1 MLLRMTSENRKPQE
15 DSSVSAQCS
24 LWPVDL
30 QLTHVSCNP
39 GDTLVHFQGQYLTI
53 CELDY
58 NILQVEIQNAQKTK
72 VAVEVGEFCLVEDI
86 PSTRW
91 YRGRVQNKQK
101 DLFDVFLI
109 DHGNVLS
116 VDASHLATALDELF
130 MLPPKI
136 LCGFFANVLPLREN
150 WDSFSE
156 KYFASLIGSHVKGYI
171 QAFLPHK
178 VLILEAPD
186 INKDLFRLSL
196 GKHVDTDTFLLLVEM
211 LTEVPLK
218 QSIEPVPDLL
228 IEKQGGQEFSFKPS
242 SLKGFEDIQSFS
254 GPKLTTGKKVR
265 VRVTAAV
272 NPVIFYCQMTSMAK
286 DLKRMSDKLALSCES
301 KSKDPSQ
308 KPAENLGLL
317 CSVKGKDE
325 KWHRGFV
332 QFLPVNSQVRV
343 LFVDYGF
350 CESVKI
356 ENVLQLPPDF
366 LSTPIMAF
374 PCALSC
380 LNGQDQAVKIQQLTF
395 FKKGLL
401 GRVLDVEINGFDKE
415 QNLYLVTVLS
425 AEDYAVVEAGP
436 IQDVPGQRECDFIL
450 ESEPAF
456 PLNGYLYYETAII
469 QAMDNSVIVE
479 EMQED
484 SVFEG
489 YVEHVLNPGAFWLRT
504 QKRNKDFEEMME
516 NMAKHFSQVQ
526 LDEEII
532 ENPEPGALCCAM
544 YELDMHYYRAMVTD
558 TLDNG
563 AEVFFIDFG
572 NTEKVPHMCIKQI
585 PEKFA
590 IEPAFALSCSLVN
603 VMPFDDVWTISATDY
618 FRRAVSNKTLLVHVV
633 HIRKDL
639 YVVDLY
645 ESENN
650 TSQRASK
657 SITELLTTTNHAE
670 FWKYTPSAPVIPKRE
685 MEKEMMK
692 QKTCKKGQV
701 HANGSSTS
709 GVTRKPPKE
718 TWEISELD
726 GCEKKPESPK
736 SSTLKDKAPA
746 VKFKAQ
752 KFKPGSELAVR
763 CSHVNTP
770 SEFWCQ
776 LESKIPNLEEMMEA
790 IQQYYQAHTLP
801 VQSSDSCCVTKSKDD
816 GRWYRAC
823 IVGAQKD
830 EVEMIFVD
838 YGIVAKEKVHNLQA
852 IVPEFLDLEGQAFRC
867 SLYNL
872 IEPARGSG
880 GDWGTEACDLLK
892 YFAQGQSVKLTC
904 CIHAQL
910 YVKNK
915 GLCNVV
921 DLHNTQQNATKKLV
935 EKGLARE
942 VQTPMQLMP
951 SVCPDSFVHSSFNLR
966 CGSEEQ
972 VCVTH
977 VCSPWEMYC
986 QLDRNTE
993 MIEDLMEKVAMESE
1007 EILRANSGP
1016 GIGKLCLAKY
1026 YGDGKWYRGVACPVQ
1041 STLLLNVFFV
1051 DYGNM
1056 HIVEKTNV
1064 VPIPRHSADLLFT
1077 PMQALRCS
1085 LSQIPKEENFADVNK
1100 WLEKSIL
1107 NKPLR
1112 AVVAGKNEDGTV
1124 SFDLFDGGININ
1136 EKVKELIAS
1145 QKPKE
1150 KKSNSRPVTG
1160 HEGHKEQTK
1169 NKTGKTKDRQHLKPT
1184 GKGVTCH
1191 NKHQHQ
1197 NKQSS
1202 NAQKANPPKCPDA
1215 QQDWEEQSEI
1225 ITQFKAEEST
1235 EGKTDQHDVDS
1246 SSKVTETVCSVQLP
1260 KLSQLL
1266 PNPKIKSGFRGLG
1279 FVSHIN
1285 TVDSFFIQMQD
1296 DKQSILKMGEDLNTE
1311 LFKETMGNNST
1322 LVDFRMNDL
1331 VAAEYE
1337 EDGALYRA
1345 VVTDNA
1351 SNDHFK
1357 VEFVDYGN
1365 TATVTKDKMYTLT
1378 SVFLLQHRLSIPC
1391 SLLNSDSYESDASF
1405 TDAVMGKP
1413 LMVEIVSRFGTQWEV
1428 NVEIQQDNPTLDND
1442 VTENEEVQALCAS
1455 LVDTVKKQTRAA
1467 IKDNSQSNTHSERVM
1482 FTAQGEK
1489 VLLNVSPMP
1498 SPTRHKHGICKHQDS
1513 NQLQSTTFGPSM
1525 EAMKD
1530 MAIPSQDIRAG
1541 QAESGTLLSILE
1553 NGDLYLR
1560 LHRTTEQFTV
1570 LENLIVENWSK
1581 CKVMSEKNVKE
1592 GLQCL
1597 AKSTKDDQ
1605 WHRAVVRHASI
1616 DQGKC
1621 GVLLVDHGTTEDVPM
1636 GCIKDICNDLKQT
1649 PVQAVLCKWNG
1660 PGFPISDAYEILKK
1674 TLKPMV
1680 GKDMKLMF
1688 VSYSE
1693 ADNLWMVE
1701 IMMNGLFL
1709 AQQMKIAT
1717 SECTE
1722 ERPIPTKTQTV
1733 TPTEKK
1739 PSLDNSPQ
1747 RLFLAPVN
1755 MDLGYS
1761 GFAAAVTT
1769 PSEFYIV
1776 LEDLLL
1782 IMNTVSTILEDL
1794 PKELL
1799 PLHEEHLI
1807 RGSCCLVRS
1816 DSKNKWCRAEIVHS
1830 DRAVVVINLVDYGH
1844 CVDMPYK
1851 DWSELRRLPDQLT
1864 RLPKVTYPCTLRGVK
1879 SVEGQWTDEAV
1890 VFFQECICKKNL
1902 KIYFRQYVSEAH
1914 WEVDIVAD
1922 GVHVA
1927 KDLVDAG
1934 HAEYIDIMLGL
1945 RFQEQ
1950 SPIRVPQQKQGMSRA
1965 EKTPK
1970 AEPKMTPPRTNILLR
1985 RLNEELELNGHI
1997 SSEVAF
2003 CGQGFEKASEKTASA
2018 TENSDGQGAEKMTHP
2033 STMTG
2038 TRHCKYLHLLIFIF
2052 LHVG

>member
-1 MLLRMTSENRKPQE
+1 MTGVN
-15 DSSVSAQCS
+15 
-24 LWPVDL
+24 
-30 QLTHVSCNP
+30 LTHVSCNP
-39 GDTLVHFQGQYLTI
+39 EDTLVHFQGQYLSI

-72 VAVEVGEFCLVEDI
+72 MAVEVGEFCLVEDVL
-86 PSTRW
+86 STRW

-116 VDASHLATALDELF
+116 VDASRLATALDELF

-150 WDSFSE
+150 WDYFSE
-156 KYFASLIGSHVKGYI
+156 TYFASLIGSHVKGYI

-218 QSIEPVPDLL
+218 QSIAPVPDLL

-242 SLKGFEDIQSFS
+242 SLKGFEDILSFS

-272 NPVIFYCQMTSMAK
+272 NPVTFYCQMTSMAK
-286 DLKRMSDKLALSCES
+286 DLKRMSDKLALSCEF
-301 KSKDPSQ
+301 KSKDPSL
-308 KPAENLGLL
+308 KPAENMGLL

-356 ENVLQLPPDF
+356 ENVLQLPLDF

-380 LNGQDQAVKIQQLTF
+380 LNGQDEAVTIQQLAC

-401 GRVLDVEINGFDKE
+401 GGVLDVEINGFDKE
-415 QNLYLVTVLS
+415 QNLYSVTVLS
-425 AEDYAVVEAGP
+425 AEDYAAVEAGA
-436 IQDVPGQRECDFIL
+436 IQDVPGQRECDFVL

-456 PLNGYLYYETAII
+456 SLNGYLYYETAKI

-516 NMAKHFSQVQ
+516 NMAKHFSQIQ
-526 LDEEII
+526 LDEEIL

-544 YELDMHYYRAMVTD
+544 YELDMHYYRALVTD

-572 NTEKVPHMCIKQI
+572 NTEKVPRMCIKQI
-585 PEKFA
+585 QEKFA

-645 ESENN
+645 EHENN
-650 TSQRASK
+650 SSQRASK

-670 FWKYTPSAPVIPKRE
+670 FWKYTPSAPVIPNRA
-685 MEKEMMK
+685 MEKKIMK

-701 HANGSSTS
+701 HTNGSST
-709 GVTRKPPKE
+709 GAVARKPPKE
-718 TWEISELD
+718 TWEISELV

-736 SSTLKDKAPA
+736 SRTLKDKAPA

-752 KFKPGSELAVR
+752 TFKPGSELVVR

-770 SEFWCQ
+770 SDFWCQ
-776 LESKIPNLEEMMEA
+776 LESKIPDLEDMMEA

-823 IVGAQKD
+823 IIGAQKD
-830 EVEMIFVD
+830 EVEIIFVD
-838 YGIVAKEKVHNLQA
+838 YGIIAKESVHNLQA

-872 IEPARGSG
+872 IEPAKGIGS
-880 GDWGTEACDLLK
+880 DWGREACDLLK
-892 YFAQGQSVKLTC
+892 YFAQGRSVKLTC
-904 CIHAQL
+904 YIHAQL

-942 VQTPMQLMP
+942 VQTPMHLMP

-993 MIEDLMEKVAMESE
+993 IIEDLMEKVSIESK

-1016 GIGKLCLAKY
+1016 DIGKLCLAKY

-1041 STLLLNVFFV
+1041 STLLVNVFFV

-1056 HIVEKTNV
+1056 HIVEKNNV
-1064 VPIPRHSADLLFT
+1064 ISIPRHSADLLFT

-1085 LSQIPKEENFADVNK
+1085 LSQIPKEDNFADVNK

-1112 AVVAGKNEDGTV
+1112 AVVAGKNEDGAFF
-1124 SFDLFDGGININ
+1124 FDLFDGGININ
-1136 EKVKELIAS
+1136 EEVKELIAS

-1150 KKSNSRPVTG
+1150 KKSSRPVTG
-1160 HEGHKEQTK
+1160 HEGHKV
-1169 NKTGKTKDRQHLKPT
+1169 GKTKEGQHLKPT
-1184 GKGVTCH
+1184 CKGVTCH

-1197 NKQSS
+1197 NKKSS
-1202 NAQKANPPKCPDA
+1202 NAQKAKCPDA
-1215 QQDWEEQSEI
+1215 QQDWEEHSER
-1225 ITQFKAEEST
+1225 ITRLKSEEST

-1246 SSKVTETVCSVQLP
+1246 SSKLTETVFSVQLP
-1260 KLSQLL
+1260 KLSQLP

-1296 DKQSILKMGEDLNTE
+1296 DEQSILKMGEDLNTE

-1391 SLLNSDSYESDASF
+1391 SLLNSDSYKSDASF

-1455 LVDTVKKQTRAA
+1455 
-1467 IKDNSQSNTHSERVM
+1467 
-1482 FTAQGEK
+1482 EK
-1489 VLLNVSPMP
+1489 VLQNVSPRP
-1498 SPTRHKHGICKHQDS
+1498 SPTRHKHDICKHLDS
-1513 NQLQSTTFGPSM
+1513 NQLQSTTFGPYM
-1525 EAMKD
+1525 EAVKD

-1560 LHRTTEQFTV
+1560 PHRTTEQFTV
-1570 LENLIVENWSK
+1570 LENLIVEHLSK
-1581 CKVMSEKNVKE
+1581 CEVMSEKNVKE

-1605 WHRAVVRHASI
+1605 WHRAVVRHASF

-1621 GVLLVDHGTTEDVPM
+1621 IVFLVDHGTTEDVPM

-1649 PVQAVLCKWNG
+1649 PVQAVLCKLNG
-1660 PGFPISDAYEILKK
+1660 PGLPISNAYEILKK
-1674 TLKPMV
+1674 TLKQMV
-1680 GKDMKLMF
+1680 GKDVKLMF

-1709 AQQMKIAT
+1709 IQQMKTAT
-1717 SECTE
+1717 SEFTE

-1739 PSLDNSPQ
+1739 SNLDNSPQ

-1769 PSEFYIV
+1769 PSEFNIV

-1799 PLHEEHLI
+1799 PLHEEHVI
-1807 RGSCCLVRS
+1807 PGSCCLVRS

-1879 SVEGQWTDEAV
+1879 SVEWQWTDEAV

-1902 KIYFRQYVSEAH
+1902 QIYFRQNISEAH

-1934 HAEYIDIMLGL
+1934 HAEYIDI
-1945 RFQEQ
+1945 
-1950 SPIRVPQQKQGMSRA
+1950 
-1965 EKTPK
+1965 
-1970 AEPKMTPPRTNILLR
+1970 
-1985 RLNEELELNGHI
+1985 I
-1997 SSEVAF
+1997 SYNPLYS
-2003 CGQGFEKASEKTASA
+2003 
-2018 TENSDGQGAEKMTHP
+2018 
-2033 STMTG
+2033 
-2038 TRHCKYLHLLIFIF
+2038 IF
-2052 LHVG
+2052 LRMVVFISVVHILRMA

>member
-1 MLLRMTSENRKPQE
+1 MC
-15 DSSVSAQCS
+15 SVACG
-24 LWPVDL
+24 PTV
-30 QLTHVSCNP
+30 N
-39 GDTLVHFQGQYLTI
+39 GQYLSI

-72 VAVEVGEFCLVEDI
+72 MAVEVGEFCLVEDVL
-86 PSTRW
+86 STRW

-116 VDASHLATALDELF
+116 VDASRLATALDELF

-150 WDSFSE
+150 WDYFSE
-156 KYFASLIGSHVKGYI
+156 TYFASLIGSHVKGYI

-218 QSIEPVPDLL
+218 QSIAPVPDLL

-242 SLKGFEDIQSFS
+242 SLKGFEDILSFS

-272 NPVIFYCQMTSMAK
+272 NPVTFYCQMTSMAK
-286 DLKRMSDKLALSCES
+286 DLKRMSDKLALSCEF
-301 KSKDPSQ
+301 KSKDPSL
-308 KPAENLGLL
+308 KPAENMGLL

-356 ENVLQLPPDF
+356 ENVLQLPLDF

-380 LNGQDQAVKIQQLTF
+380 LNGQDEAVTIQQLAC

-401 GRVLDVEINGFDKE
+401 GGVLDVEINGFDKE
-415 QNLYLVTVLS
+415 QNLYSVTVLS
-425 AEDYAVVEAGP
+425 AEDYAAVEAGA
-436 IQDVPGQRECDFIL
+436 IQDVPGQRECDFVL

-456 PLNGYLYYETAII
+456 SLNGYLYYETAKI

-484 SVFEG
+484 SV
-489 YVEHVLNPGAFWLRT
+489 
-504 QKRNKDFEEMME
+504 
-516 NMAKHFSQVQ
+516 
-526 LDEEII
+526 
-532 ENPEPGALCCAM
+532 
-544 YELDMHYYRAMVTD
+544 
-558 TLDNG
+558 
-563 AEVFFIDFG
+563 
-572 NTEKVPHMCIKQI
+572 
-585 PEKFA
+585 
-590 IEPAFALSCSLVN
+590 
-603 VMPFDDVWTISATDY
+603 
-618 FRRAVSNKTLLVHVV
+618 
-633 HIRKDL
+633 
-639 YVVDLY
+639 
-645 ESENN
+645 
-650 TSQRASK
+650 
-657 SITELLTTTNHAE
+657 
-670 FWKYTPSAPVIPKRE
+670 
-685 MEKEMMK
+685 
-692 QKTCKKGQV
+692 
-701 HANGSSTS
+701 
-709 GVTRKPPKE
+709 
-718 TWEISELD
+718 
-726 GCEKKPESPK
+726 
-736 SSTLKDKAPA
+736 TLKDKAPA

-752 KFKPGSELAVR
+752 TFKPGSELVVR

-770 SEFWCQ
+770 SDFWCQ
-776 LESKIPNLEEMMEA
+776 LESKIPDLEDMMEA

-823 IVGAQKD
+823 IIGAQKD
-830 EVEMIFVD
+830 EVEIIFVD
-838 YGIVAKEKVHNLQA
+838 YGIIAKESVHNLQA

-872 IEPARGSG
+872 IEPAKGIGS
-880 GDWGTEACDLLK
+880 DWGREACDLLK
-892 YFAQGQSVKLTC
+892 YFAQGRSVKLTC
-904 CIHAQL
+904 YIHAQL

-942 VQTPMQLMP
+942 VQTPMHLMP

-993 MIEDLMEKVAMESE
+993 IIEDLMEKVSIESK

-1016 GIGKLCLAKY
+1016 DIGKLCLAKY

-1041 STLLLNVFFV
+1041 STLLVNVFFV

-1056 HIVEKTNV
+1056 HIVEKNNV
-1064 VPIPRHSADLLFT
+1064 ISIPRHSADLLFT

-1085 LSQIPKEENFADVNK
+1085 LSQIPKEDNFADVNK

-1112 AVVAGKNEDGTV
+1112 AVVAGKNEDGAFF
-1124 SFDLFDGGININ
+1124 FDLFDGGININ
-1136 EKVKELIAS
+1136 EEVKELIAS

-1150 KKSNSRPVTG
+1150 KKSSRPVTG
-1160 HEGHKEQTK
+1160 HEGHKV
-1169 NKTGKTKDRQHLKPT
+1169 GKTKEGQHLKPT
-1184 GKGVTCH
+1184 CKGVTCH

-1197 NKQSS
+1197 NKKSS
-1202 NAQKANPPKCPDA
+1202 NAQKAKCPDA
-1215 QQDWEEQSEI
+1215 QQDWEEHSER
-1225 ITQFKAEEST
+1225 ITRLKSEEST

-1246 SSKVTETVCSVQLP
+1246 SSKLTETVFSVQLP
-1260 KLSQLL
+1260 KLSQLP

-1296 DKQSILKMGEDLNTE
+1296 DEQSILKMGEDLNTE

-1391 SLLNSDSYESDASF
+1391 SLLNSDSYKSDASF

-1442 VTENEEVQALCAS
+1442 VTENEE
-1455 LVDTVKKQTRAA
+1455 
-1467 IKDNSQSNTHSERVM
+1467 
-1482 FTAQGEK
+1482 
-1489 VLLNVSPMP
+1489 
-1498 SPTRHKHGICKHQDS
+1498 
-1513 NQLQSTTFGPSM
+1513 
-1525 EAMKD
+1525 
-1530 MAIPSQDIRAG
+1530 
-1541 QAESGTLLSILE
+1541 
-1553 NGDLYLR
+1553 
-1560 LHRTTEQFTV
+1560 
-1570 LENLIVENWSK
+1570 
-1581 CKVMSEKNVKE
+1581 
-1592 GLQCL
+1592 
-1597 AKSTKDDQ
+1597 
-1605 WHRAVVRHASI
+1605 
-1616 DQGKC
+1616 
-1621 GVLLVDHGTTEDVPM
+1621 
-1636 GCIKDICNDLKQT
+1636 
-1649 PVQAVLCKWNG
+1649 
-1660 PGFPISDAYEILKK
+1660 
-1674 TLKPMV
+1674 
-1680 GKDMKLMF
+1680 
-1688 VSYSE
+1688 
-1693 ADNLWMVE
+1693 
-1701 IMMNGLFL
+1701 
-1709 AQQMKIAT
+1709 
-1717 SECTE
+1717 
-1722 ERPIPTKTQTV
+1722 TQTV

-1739 PSLDNSPQ
+1739 SNLDNSPQ

-1769 PSEFYIV
+1769 PSEFNIV

-1799 PLHEEHLI
+1799 PLHEEHVI
-1807 RGSCCLVRS
+1807 PGSCCLVRS

-1879 SVEGQWTDEAV
+1879 SVEWQWTDEAV

-1902 KIYFRQYVSEAH
+1902 QIYFRQNISEAH

-1950 SPIRVPQQKQGMSRA
+1950 SPIRAPEQKQGLSCA
-1965 EKTPK
+1965 EKTSK
-1970 AEPKMTPPRTNILLR
+1970 VEPEMTPPGMNKLLR
-1985 RLNEELELNGHI
+1985 RLNEELELDGHT
-1997 SSEVAF
+1997 SSEAAF
-2003 CGQGFEKASEKTASA
+2003 HGQGFEKASEQTARA
-2018 TENSDGQGAEKMTHP
+2018 TEYSDGQGAEMTHR

-2038 TRHCKYLHLLIFIF
+2038 TRHCKYFHLLIFL

>member
-1 MLLRMTSENRKPQE
+1 MLLRMTSENRKPRD
-15 DSSVSAQCS
+15 DSSLPAPCA

-39 GDTLVHFQGQYLTI
+39 ADTLVHFQGQYLTI

-58 NILQVEIQNAQKTK
+58 NILQVEIQNARKKQM
-72 VAVEVGEFCLVEDI
+72 AVGVGEFCLVEDVL
-86 PSTRW
+86 STRW

-101 DLFDVFLI
+101 ELFDVFLI

-116 VDASHLATALDELF
+116 VDVSHLATALDELF

-136 LCGFFANVLPLREN
+136 ICGFFANVLPLREN

-156 KYFASLIGSHVKGYI
+156 MYFASLIGSHVKGYI

-196 GKHVDTDTFLLLVEM
+196 GKHMDTDTFLLLVEL

-228 IEKQGGQEFSFKPS
+228 IEKQGGQEFSFKSS
-242 SLKGFEDIQSFS
+242 SLKGFEDILSFS

-272 NPVIFYCQMTSMAK
+272 NPVTFYCQMTSMAK

-301 KSKDPSQ
+301 KSKDPSLQ
-308 KPAENLGLL
+308 PAENMGLL

-332 QFLPVNSQVRV
+332 QFLPVNSKVRV

-356 ENVLQLPPDF
+356 ENVLQLPLDF

-380 LNGQDQAVKIQQLTF
+380 LNGQDKAVKIQQLTC

-401 GRVLDVEINGFDKE
+401 GGVLDVEINGFDKE
-415 QNLYLVTVLS
+415 QNLYSVTVLS
-425 AEDYAVVEAGP
+425 AEDYAAVEAGP
-436 IQDVPGQRECDFIL
+436 IQDVPGQRECDFVL

-504 QKRNKDFEEMME
+504 QKRNKEFEEMME

-526 LDEEII
+526 LDEEIL

-572 NTEKVPHMCIKQI
+572 NTEKVPRMCIKQI
-585 PEKFA
+585 PDKFA

-603 VMPFDDVWTISATDY
+603 VIPFDDVWTISATDY
-618 FRRAVSNKTLLVHVV
+618 FRRAVSSKTLLVHVV

-645 ESENN
+645 ERENN
-650 TSQRASK
+650 SSQRASK

-670 FWKYTPSAPVIPKRE
+670 FWKYTPSAPVIPKSE
-685 MEKEMMK
+685 MEKKMMK
-692 QKTCKKGQV
+692 PKTGKKGQV
-701 HANGSSTS
+701 HTNGSSTS
-709 GVTRKPPKE
+709 GITRKPSKE
-718 TWEISELD
+718 TWEISKLV

-736 SSTLKDKAPA
+736 SSTPKDKAPT

-752 KFKPGSELAVR
+752 TFKPGSELVVR

-770 SEFWCQ
+770 SDFWCQ
-776 LESKIPNLEEMMEA
+776 LESKIPNLEDMMEA
-790 IQQYYQAHTLP
+790 IQRYYQAHTLP
-801 VQSSDSCCVTKSKDD
+801 VQLNDSCCVTKSKDD

-823 IVGAQKD
+823 IIGAQRD
-830 EVEMIFVD
+830 EVELIFVD
-838 YGIVAKEKVHNLQA
+838 YGIISKESVHNLQA

-872 IEPARGSG
+872 IEPAKGSDS
-880 GDWGTEACDLLK
+880 DWGREACDLLK

-904 CIHAQL
+904 YIHAQL

-993 MIEDLMEKVAMESE
+993 IIDNLMEKVATESK

-1016 GIGKLCLAKY
+1016 DIGKLCLAKY

-1041 STLLLNVFFV
+1041 STTLLLNVFFV

-1056 HIVEKTNV
+1056 HIVEKNNAV
-1064 VPIPRHSADLLFT
+1064 SIPRHSADLLFT

-1085 LSQIPKEENFADVNK
+1085 LSQIPKEDNFADVNK

-1107 NKPLR
+1107 DKPLR

-1124 SFDLFDGGININ
+1124 FFDLFDGGININ

-1150 KKSNSRPVTG
+1150 KKSSRPVTG
-1160 HEGHKEQTK
+1160 QEGHKEQTK
-1169 NKTGKTKDRQHLKPT
+1169 NKIGKTQAGQHLKPT
-1184 GKGVTCH
+1184 CKGSQQ
-1191 NKHQHQ
+1191 HQHQ
-1197 NKQSS
+1197 NKKSS
-1202 NAQKANPPKCPDA
+1202 NAQKANPPKRPEA
-1215 QQDWEEQSEI
+1215 QQDWKGQSERI
-1225 ITQFKAEEST
+1225 AQFKSEEST
-1235 EGKTDQHDVDS
+1235 EGKTDQHVDR
-1246 SSKVTETVCSVQLP
+1246 SSKLTGTVCSVQLP
-1260 KLSQLL
+1260 KLSQL
-1266 PNPKIKSGFRGLG
+1266 PSNPKIKSGFRGLG

-1285 TVDSFFIQMQD
+1285 TFDSFFIQMQND
-1296 DKQSILKMGEDLNTE
+1296 EQSILKMREDLNTE
-1311 LFKETMGNNST
+1311 LFKETMGNST
-1322 LVDFRMNDL
+1322 LDFRMNNL

-1351 SNDHFK
+1351 YNDHFK

-1365 TATVTKDKMYTLT
+1365 TATVTKDKLYTLT
-1378 SVFLLQHRLSIPC
+1378 SVFLSQHRLSIPC
-1391 SLLNSDSYESDASF
+1391 SLLNSGSYKSDASF

-1413 LMVEIVSRFGTQWEV
+1413 LMFEIVSRFGTQWEV

-1442 VTENEEVQALCAS
+1442 VTENEQVQALCAS
-1455 LVDTVKKQTRAA
+1455 LVDTVKKQTRVT

-1489 VLLNVSPMP
+1489 VLQNVSPRP
-1498 SPTRHKHGICKHQDS
+1498 SPTRHKNDICKHQDS

-1525 EAMKD
+1525 EAVKD

-1560 LHRTTEQFTV
+1560 LHSTTEQFTV
-1570 LENLIVENWSK
+1570 LENLIVEHLSK

-1621 GVLLVDHGTTEDVPM
+1621 VVFLVDHGTAEDVPM
-1636 GCIKDICNDLKQT
+1636 GCIKDLCNDLKQT
-1649 PVQAVLCKWNG
+1649 PVQAVLCKWNS
-1660 PGFPISDAYEILKK
+1660 PGLPIGDAYEILKK
-1674 TLKPMV
+1674 TLKQMV
-1680 GKDMKLMF
+1680 GKDVKLMF

-1701 IMMNGLFL
+1701 IMINGLFL
-1709 AQQMKIAT
+1709 VQQMKTAT
-1717 SECTE
+1717 SEFTE

-1733 TPTEKK
+1733 TPKEKN
-1739 PSLDNSPQ
+1739 SNLDNSPQ
-1747 RLFLAPVN
+1747 RFFLSPVN

-1782 IMNTVSTILEDL
+1782 IMNNVSTILEDL

-1799 PLHEEHLI
+1799 PFHEEHLI
-1807 RGSCCLVRS
+1807 PGSCCLVRS

-1830 DRAVVVINLVDYGH
+1830 DSTVVVINLVDYGH

-1902 KIYFRQYVSEAH
+1902 QIYFRQYISEAH

-1950 SPIRVPQQKQGMSRA
+1950 RPIRAPEKKQGMSRA
-1965 EKTPK
+1965 DRTSKV
-1970 AEPKMTPPRTNILLR
+1970 EPEMTPPRTNKFLR
-1985 RLNEELELNGHI
+1985 RLNEELELDGHT
-1997 SSEVAF
+1997 SSEAPF
-2003 CGQGFEKASEKTASA
+2003 HGQGFEKAREKTARA
-2018 TENSDGQGAEKMTHP
+2018 TEYPDGQGAEMMTHC

-2038 TRHCKYLHLLIFIF
+2038 TRHCALM
-2052 LHVG
+2052 

>member
-1 MLLRMTSENRKPQE
+1 MFDFRNYIRCVSWLNQDQLQKKSQLGLSINKYSKHVSNKGYFCSRPRD
-15 DSSVSAQCS
+15 DSSPPAPCA

-58 NILQVEIQNAQKTK
+58 NILQVEIQNAQKK
-72 VAVEVGEFCLVEDI
+72 QMAVEVGEFCLVEDVL
-86 PSTRW
+86 STRW

-101 DLFDVFLI
+101 ELFDVFLI

-136 LCGFFANVLPLREN
+136 ICGFFANVLPLREN

-156 KYFASLIGSHVKGYI
+156 TYFASLIGSNVKGYI

-186 INKDLFRLSL
+186 INKDLFRLNL
-196 GKHVDTDTFLLLVEM
+196 GKHMDTDTFLLLVEL

-228 IEKQGGQEFSFKPS
+228 IEKQGGQEFSFKSS
-242 SLKGFEDIQSFS
+242 SLKGFEDILSFS

-272 NPVIFYCQMTSMAK
+272 NPVTFYCQMTSMAK

-301 KSKDPSQ
+301 KSKDPSLQ
-308 KPAENLGLL
+308 PAENMGLL

-332 QFLPVNSQVRV
+332 QFLPVNSKVRV

-356 ENVLQLPPDF
+356 ENVLQLPLDF

-380 LNGQDQAVKIQQLTF
+380 LNGQDKAVKIQQLTC

-401 GRVLDVEINGFDKE
+401 GGVLDVEINGFDKE
-415 QNLYLVTVLS
+415 QNLYSVTVLS
-425 AEDYAVVEAGP
+425 AEDYAAVEAGP
-436 IQDVPGQRECDFIL
+436 IQDVPGQRECDFVL

-526 LDEEII
+526 LDEEIL

-572 NTEKVPHMCIKQI
+572 NTEKVPRMCIKQI
-585 PEKFA
+585 PDKFT

-618 FRRAVSNKTLLVHVV
+618 FRRAVSSKTLLVHVV

-645 ESENN
+645 ELENN
-650 TSQRASK
+650 SSQRASK

-670 FWKYTPSAPVIPKRE
+670 FWKYTPSAPVILKSE
-685 MEKEMMK
+685 MEKKMMK
-692 QKTCKKGQV
+692 PKTGKKGQ
-701 HANGSSTS
+701 
-709 GVTRKPPKE
+709 
-718 TWEISELD
+718 
-726 GCEKKPESPK
+726 KPESPK

-752 KFKPGSELAVR
+752 TFKPGSELVVR

-770 SEFWCQ
+770 SDFWCQ
-776 LESKIPNLEEMMEA
+776 LESKIPNLEDMMEA
-790 IQQYYQAHTLP
+790 IQRYYQAHTLP
-801 VQSSDSCCVTKSKDD
+801 VQLNDSCCVTKSKDD

-823 IVGAQKD
+823 IIGAQRD
-830 EVEMIFVD
+830 EVEIIFVD
-838 YGIVAKEKVHNLQA
+838 YGIISKESVHNLQA

-872 IEPARGSG
+872 IEPAKGSDS
-880 GDWGTEACDLLK
+880 DWGREACDLLK

-904 CIHAQL
+904 YIHAQL

-942 VQTPMQLMP
+942 VQTPMQLMQ

-993 MIEDLMEKVAMESE
+993 MIDNLMEKVATESK

-1016 GIGKLCLAKY
+1016 EIGKLCLAKY

-1041 STLLLNVFFV
+1041 STTLLLNVFFV

-1056 HIVEKTNV
+1056 HIVEKNNAV
-1064 VPIPRHSADLLFT
+1064 SIPRHSADLLFT

-1085 LSQIPKEENFADVNK
+1085 LSQIPKEDNFADVNK

-1124 SFDLFDGGININ
+1124 FFDLFDGGININ

-1150 KKSNSRPVTG
+1150 EKSSRPG
-1160 HEGHKEQTK
+1160 S
-1169 NKTGKTKDRQHLKPT
+1169 QH
-1184 GKGVTCH
+1184 
-1191 NKHQHQ
+1191 HQHQ
-1197 NKQSS
+1197 NKKSS
-1202 NAQKANPPKCPDA
+1202 NAQKANPPKRPDA
-1215 QQDWEEQSEI
+1215 QQDWKGQSERI
-1225 ITQFKAEEST
+1225 AQFKSEEST
-1235 EGKTDQHDVDS
+1235 EGKTDQHVDR
-1246 SSKVTETVCSVQLP
+1246 SSKLTGTVCSVQFP
-1260 KLSQLL
+1260 KLSQL
-1266 PNPKIKSGFRGLG
+1266 PSNPKIKSGFRGLG

-1285 TVDSFFIQMQD
+1285 TFDSFFIQMQD
-1296 DKQSILKMGEDLNTE
+1296 DEQSILKMREDLNTE
-1311 LFKETMGNNST
+1311 LFKETMGNST
-1322 LVDFRMNDL
+1322 LDFRRNNL

-1378 SVFLLQHRLSIPC
+1378 SVFLSQHRLSIPC
-1391 SLLNSDSYESDASF
+1391 SLLNSGSYKSDASF

-1442 VTENEEVQALCAS
+1442 VTENEQVQALCAS
-1455 LVDTVKKQTRAA
+1455 LVDTVKKQTRVT
-1467 IKDNSQSNTHSERVM
+1467 IKD
-1482 FTAQGEK
+1482 
-1489 VLLNVSPMP
+1489 
-1498 SPTRHKHGICKHQDS
+1498 DS
-1513 NQLQSTTFGPSM
+1513 
-1525 EAMKD
+1525 
-1530 MAIPSQDIRAG
+1530 
-1541 QAESGTLLSILE
+1541 
-1553 NGDLYLR
+1553 
-1560 LHRTTEQFTV
+1560 RTTEQFTV
-1570 LENLIVENWSK
+1570 LENLIVEHLSK
-1581 CKVMSEKNVKE
+1581 YKVMSEKNVKE

-1605 WHRAVVRHASI
+1605 WHRAVVRHASN

-1621 GVLLVDHGTTEDVPM
+1621 VVFLVDHGTAEDVPM
-1636 GCIKDICNDLKQT
+1636 GCIKDLCNDLKQT
-1649 PVQAVLCKWNG
+1649 PVQAVLCKWNS
-1660 PGFPISDAYEILKK
+1660 PGHPISDAYEILKK
-1674 TLKPMV
+1674 TLKQMV
-1680 GKDMKLMF
+1680 GKDVKLMF

-1701 IMMNGLFL
+1701 IMINGLFL
-1709 AQQMKIAT
+1709 
-1717 SECTE
+1717 
-1722 ERPIPTKTQTV
+1722 TQTV
-1733 TPTEKK
+1733 TPKEKN
-1739 PSLDNSPQ
+1739 SNLDNSPQ
-1747 RLFLAPVN
+1747 RFFLSPVN

-1782 IMNTVSTILEDL
+1782 IMNNVSTILEDL

-1807 RGSCCLVRS
+1807 PGSCCLVRS

-1830 DRAVVVINLVDYGH
+1830 DSTVVVINLVDYGH

-1902 KIYFRQYVSEAH
+1902 QIYFRQYISEAH

-1950 SPIRVPQQKQGMSRA
+1950 RPIRAPEQKEGMSRV
-1965 EKTPK
+1965 ERTSKV
-1970 AEPKMTPPRTNILLR
+1970 EPEMTPPRTNKFLR
-1985 RLNEELELNGHI
+1985 RLNEELELDGHT
-1997 SSEVAF
+1997 SSEAAF
-2003 CGQGFEKASEKTASA
+2003 HGQGFEKASEKTARA
-2018 TENSDGQGAEKMTHP
+2018 TEYPDGQEAEMMTHC

-2038 TRHCKYLHLLIFIF
+2038 TRHCALM
-2052 LHVG
+2052 

>member
-1 MLLRMTSENRKPQE
+1 
-15 DSSVSAQCS
+15 
-24 LWPVDL
+24 
-30 QLTHVSCNP
+30 HVSCNP

-58 NILQVEIQNAQKTK
+58 NILQVEIQNAQKK
-72 VAVEVGEFCLVEDI
+72 QMAVEVGEFCLVEDVL
-86 PSTRW
+86 STRW

-101 DLFDVFLI
+101 ELFDVFLI

-136 LCGFFANVLPLREN
+136 ICGFFANVLPLREN

-156 KYFASLIGSHVKGYI
+156 TYFASLIGSNVKGYI

-186 INKDLFRLSL
+186 INKDLFRLNL
-196 GKHVDTDTFLLLVEM
+196 GKHMDTDTFLLLVEL

-228 IEKQGGQEFSFKPS
+228 IEKHGGQEFSFKSS
-242 SLKGFEDIQSFS
+242 SLKGFEDILSFS

-272 NPVIFYCQMTSMAK
+272 NPVTFYCQMTSMAK

-301 KSKDPSQ
+301 KSKDPSLQ
-308 KPAENLGLL
+308 PAENMGLL

-332 QFLPVNSQVRV
+332 QFLPVNSKVRV

-356 ENVLQLPPDF
+356 ENVLQLPLDF

-380 LNGQDQAVKIQQLTF
+380 LNGQDKAVKIQQLTC

-401 GRVLDVEINGFDKE
+401 GGVLDVEINGFDKE
-415 QNLYLVTVLS
+415 QNLYSVTVLS
-425 AEDYAVVEAGP
+425 AEDYAAVEAGP
-436 IQDVPGQRECDFIL
+436 IQDVPGQRECDFVL

-489 YVEHVLNPGAFWLRT
+489 YVEH
-504 QKRNKDFEEMME
+504 
-516 NMAKHFSQVQ
+516 
-526 LDEEII
+526 
-532 ENPEPGALCCAM
+532 
-544 YELDMHYYRAMVTD
+544 
-558 TLDNG
+558 
-563 AEVFFIDFG
+563 
-572 NTEKVPHMCIKQI
+572 
-585 PEKFA
+585 
-590 IEPAFALSCSLVN
+590 
-603 VMPFDDVWTISATDY
+603 
-618 FRRAVSNKTLLVHVV
+618 
-633 HIRKDL
+633 
-639 YVVDLY
+639 
-645 ESENN
+645 
-650 TSQRASK
+650 
-657 SITELLTTTNHAE
+657 
-670 FWKYTPSAPVIPKRE
+670 
-685 MEKEMMK
+685 
-692 QKTCKKGQV
+692 
-701 HANGSSTS
+701 
-709 GVTRKPPKE
+709 
-718 TWEISELD
+718 TWEISELF

-752 KFKPGSELAVR
+752 TFKPGSELVVR

-770 SEFWCQ
+770 SDFWCQ
-776 LESKIPNLEEMMEA
+776 LESKIPNLEDMMEA
-790 IQQYYQAHTLP
+790 IQRYYQAHTLP
-801 VQSSDSCCVTKSKDD
+801 VQLNDSCCVTKSKDD

-823 IVGAQKD
+823 IIGAQRD
-830 EVEMIFVD
+830 EVEIIFVD
-838 YGIVAKEKVHNLQA
+838 YGIISKESVHNLQA

-872 IEPARGSG
+872 IEPAKGSDS
-880 GDWGTEACDLLK
+880 DWGREACDLLK

-904 CIHAQL
+904 YIHAQL

-993 MIEDLMEKVAMESE
+993 MIDNLMEKVATESK

-1016 GIGKLCLAKY
+1016 EIGKLCLAKY

-1041 STLLLNVFFV
+1041 STTLLLNVFFV

-1056 HIVEKTNV
+1056 HIVEKNNAV
-1064 VPIPRHSADLLFT
+1064 SIPRHSADLLFT

-1085 LSQIPKEENFADVNK
+1085 LSQIPKEDNFADVNK

-1124 SFDLFDGGININ
+1124 FFDLFDGGININ

-1150 KKSNSRPVTG
+1150 EKSSRPVTG

-1169 NKTGKTKDRQHLKPT
+1169 NNIGKTQAGQHLKPT
-1184 GKGVTCH
+1184 CKGSQH
-1191 NKHQHQ
+1191 HQHQ
-1197 NKQSS
+1197 NKKSS
-1202 NAQKANPPKCPDA
+1202 NAQKANPPKRPD
-1215 QQDWEEQSEI
+1215 
-1225 ITQFKAEEST
+1225 
-1235 EGKTDQHDVDS
+1235 
-1246 SSKVTETVCSVQLP
+1246 
-1260 KLSQLL
+1260 
-1266 PNPKIKSGFRGLG
+1266 
-1279 FVSHIN
+1279 
-1285 TVDSFFIQMQD
+1285 
-1296 DKQSILKMGEDLNTE
+1296 
-1311 LFKETMGNNST
+1311 
-1322 LVDFRMNDL
+1322 
-1331 VAAEYE
+1331 
-1337 EDGALYRA
+1337 
-1345 VVTDNA
+1345 
-1351 SNDHFK
+1351 
-1357 VEFVDYGN
+1357 
-1365 TATVTKDKMYTLT
+1365 
-1378 SVFLLQHRLSIPC
+1378 
-1391 SLLNSDSYESDASF
+1391 
-1405 TDAVMGKP
+1405 
-1413 LMVEIVSRFGTQWEV
+1413 
-1428 NVEIQQDNPTLDND
+1428 
-1442 VTENEEVQALCAS
+1442 VQALCAS
-1455 LVDTVKKQTRAA
+1455 LVDTVKKQTRVT
-1467 IKDNSQSNTHSERVM
+1467 IKDDSRSNTHSERVM

-1489 VLLNVSPMP
+1489 VLQNVPLRP
-1498 SPTRHKHGICKHQDS
+1498 SPTRHKHDICKHQDS

-1525 EAMKD
+1525 EAVKD
-1530 MAIPSQDIRAG
+1530 MAIPPQDIR
-1541 QAESGTLLSILE
+1541 
-1553 NGDLYLR
+1553 
-1560 LHRTTEQFTV
+1560 
-1570 LENLIVENWSK
+1570 
-1581 CKVMSEKNVKE
+1581 NVKE

-1605 WHRAVVRHASI
+1605 WHRAVVRHASN

-1621 GVLLVDHGTTEDVPM
+1621 VVFLVDHGTAEDVPM
-1636 GCIKDICNDLKQT
+1636 GCIIDLCNDLKQT
-1649 PVQAVLCKWNG
+1649 PVQAVLCKWNS
-1660 PGFPISDAYEILKK
+1660 PGHPISDAYEILKK
-1674 TLKPMV
+1674 TLKQMV
-1680 GKDMKLMF
+1680 GKDVKLMF

-1701 IMMNGLFL
+1701 IMINGLFL
-1709 AQQMKIAT
+1709 VQQMKTAT
-1717 SECTE
+1717 SEFTE

-1733 TPTEKK
+1733 TPKEKN
-1739 PSLDNSPQ
+1739 SNLDNSPQ
-1747 RLFLAPVN
+1747 RFFLSPVN

-1782 IMNTVSTILEDL
+1782 IMNNVSTILEDL

-1807 RGSCCLVRS
+1807 PGSCCLVRS

-1830 DRAVVVINLVDYGH
+1830 DSTAVVINLVDYGH

-1890 VFFQECICKKNL
+1890 IFFQECICKKNL
-1902 KIYFRQYVSEAH
+1902 QIYFRQYISEAH
-1914 WEVDIVAD
+1914 WEGI
-1922 GVHVA
+1922 H
-1927 KDLVDAG
+1927 
-1934 HAEYIDIMLGL
+1934 
-1945 RFQEQ
+1945 
-1950 SPIRVPQQKQGMSRA
+1950 
-1965 EKTPK
+1965 
-1970 AEPKMTPPRTNILLR
+1970 
-1985 RLNEELELNGHI
+1985 
-1997 SSEVAF
+1997 
-2003 CGQGFEKASEKTASA
+2003 
-2018 TENSDGQGAEKMTHP
+2018 
-2033 STMTG
+2033 
-2038 TRHCKYLHLLIFIF
+2038 
-2052 LHVG
+2052 

>member
-1 MLLRMTSENRKPQE
+1 MC
-15 DSSVSAQCS
+15 SVACR
-24 LWPVDL
+24 P
-30 QLTHVSCNP
+30 T
-39 GDTLVHFQGQYLTI
+39 GQYLTI

-58 NILQVEIQNAQKTK
+58 NILQVEMQNAQKTK
-72 VAVEVGEFCLVEDI
+72 MVVEVGEFCLVEDVL
-86 PSTRW
+86 STRW

-101 DLFDVFLI
+101 ELFDVFLI

-136 LCGFFANVLPLREN
+136 ICGFFANVLPLTEN

-156 KYFASLIGSHVKGYI
+156 TYFASLIGSHVKGYI

-228 IEKQGGQEFSFKPS
+228 IEKQGGQEFSFKS
-242 SLKGFEDIQSFS
+242 SSMKGFEDILSFS

-272 NPVIFYCQMTSMAK
+272 NPVTFYCQMTSMAK

-301 KSKDPSQ
+301 KSKDPSLQ
-308 KPAENLGLL
+308 PAENMGLL

-350 CESVKI
+350 CESV
-356 ENVLQLPPDF
+356 P
-366 LSTPIMAF
+366 
-374 PCALSC
+374 
-380 LNGQDQAVKIQQLTF
+380 
-395 FKKGLL
+395 
-401 GRVLDVEINGFDKE
+401 R
-415 QNLYLVTVLS
+415 
-425 AEDYAVVEAGP
+425 
-436 IQDVPGQRECDFIL
+436 
-450 ESEPAF
+450 
-456 PLNGYLYYETAII
+456 
-469 QAMDNSVIVE
+469 
-479 EMQED
+479 
-484 SVFEG
+484 
-489 YVEHVLNPGAFWLRT
+489 
-504 QKRNKDFEEMME
+504 
-516 NMAKHFSQVQ
+516 
-526 LDEEII
+526 
-532 ENPEPGALCCAM
+532 
-544 YELDMHYYRAMVTD
+544 
-558 TLDNG
+558 
-563 AEVFFIDFG
+563 
-572 NTEKVPHMCIKQI
+572 MCIKQI
-585 PEKFA
+585 PDKFA

-603 VMPFDDVWTISATDY
+603 VMPFDDVWTISATNY

-645 ESENN
+645 ERENN
-650 TSQRASK
+650 SSQRASK
-657 SITELLTTTNHAE
+657 K
-670 FWKYTPSAPVIPKRE
+670 FWKYTPSAPVIPKSE
-685 MEKEMMK
+685 MEKKMMK
-692 QKTCKKGQV
+692 PKSCKKGQV
-701 HANGSSTS
+701 HTNGSSTS
-709 GVTRKPPKE
+709 GVTRKPSKE
-718 TWEISELD
+718 TWEISELV
-726 GCEKKPESPK
+726 GCEKKPETPK

-746 VKFKAQ
+746 MKFKSQ
-752 KFKPGSELAVR
+752 TFKPGSELVVR

-770 SEFWCQ
+770 SDFWCQ
-776 LESKIPNLEEMMEA
+776 LESKIPNLEDMMEA
-790 IQQYYQAHTLP
+790 IQRYYQARTLP
-801 VQSSDSCCVTKSKDD
+801 VQLNDSCCVTKSKDD

-823 IVGAQKD
+823 IIGAQKD
-830 EVEMIFVD
+830 EVEIIFVD
-838 YGIVAKEKVHNLQA
+838 YGIIAKERVHNLQA

-872 IEPARGSG
+872 IEPAKGSG
-880 GDWGTEACDLLK
+880 SDWGRKACNLLK
-892 YFAQGQSVKLTC
+892 YFAQDQSVKLTC
-904 CIHAQL
+904 YIHAQL

-921 DLHNTQQNATKKLV
+921 DLHNTQQNATKMLV

-993 MIEDLMEKVAMESE
+993 MIDNLMEIVAIESK

-1016 GIGKLCLAKY
+1016 DIGKLCLAKY

-1041 STLLLNVFFV
+1041 STTLLLNVFFV

-1056 HIVEKTNV
+1056 HIVEKNNAIS
-1064 VPIPRHSADLLFT
+1064 IPRHSADLLFT

-1085 LSQIPKEENFADVNK
+1085 LSQIPKEDNFADVNK

-1124 SFDLFDGGININ
+1124 FFDLFDGGININ

-1145 QKPKE
+1145 Q
-1150 KKSNSRPVTG
+1150 
-1160 HEGHKEQTK
+1160 
-1169 NKTGKTKDRQHLKPT
+1169 
-1184 GKGVTCH
+1184 
-1191 NKHQHQ
+1191 
-1197 NKQSS
+1197 
-1202 NAQKANPPKCPDA
+1202 
-1215 QQDWEEQSEI
+1215 
-1225 ITQFKAEEST
+1225 
-1235 EGKTDQHDVDS
+1235 
-1246 SSKVTETVCSVQLP
+1246 
-1260 KLSQLL
+1260 
-1266 PNPKIKSGFRGLG
+1266 NPK
-1279 FVSHIN
+1279 
-1285 TVDSFFIQMQD
+1285 
-1296 DKQSILKMGEDLNTE
+1296 DKKT
-1311 LFKETMGNNST
+1311 
-1322 LVDFRMNDL
+1322 
-1331 VAAEYE
+1331 
-1337 EDGALYRA
+1337 
-1345 VVTDNA
+1345 
-1351 SNDHFK
+1351 
-1357 VEFVDYGN
+1357 
-1365 TATVTKDKMYTLT
+1365 
-1378 SVFLLQHRLSIPC
+1378 
-1391 SLLNSDSYESDASF
+1391 
-1405 TDAVMGKP
+1405 
-1413 LMVEIVSRFGTQWEV
+1413 
-1428 NVEIQQDNPTLDND
+1428 
-1442 VTENEEVQALCAS
+1442 LCAS
-1455 LVDTVKKQTRAA
+1455 QVDTVKKQMRVT

-1489 VLLNVSPMP
+1489 VLQNVSPRP
-1498 SPTRHKHGICKHQDS
+1498 SPTRHKHDICKHQDS
-1513 NQLQSTTFGPSM
+1513 SQLQATTFGLSM
-1525 EAMKD
+1525 EAVKD

-1570 LENLIVENWSK
+1570 LENLIVEHLSK

-1621 GVLLVDHGTTEDVPM
+1621 VVFLVDHGTAEDVPM

-1649 PVQAVLCKWNG
+1649 PVQAVLCKWNS
-1660 PGFPISDAYEILKK
+1660 PGLPISDAYEILKK
-1674 TLKPMV
+1674 TLKQMI
-1680 GKDMKLMF
+1680 GKDVKLMF

-1701 IMMNGLFL
+1701 IMINGLFL
-1709 AQQMKIAT
+1709 VQQIKTAT
-1717 SECTE
+1717 SEFTE

-1733 TPTEKK
+1733 TPKEKK
-1739 PSLDNSPQ
+1739 SNLDNSPQ
-1747 RLFLAPVN
+1747 RFFLAPVN

-1807 RGSCCLVRS
+1807 PGSCCLVRS

-1830 DRAVVVINLVDYGH
+1830 DSAVVVINLVDYGH

-1864 RLPKVTYPCTLRGVK
+1864 KLPKVTYPCTLRGVK
-1879 SVEGQWTDEAV
+1879 SVEEQWTDEAV

-1902 KIYFRQYVSEAH
+1902 QIYFRQYISEAH

-1922 GVHVA
+1922 GVHMA

-1950 SPIRVPQQKQGMSRA
+1950 SPIKAPEQKQGMSRA
-1965 EKTPK
+1965 EKTSK
-1970 AEPKMTPPRTNILLR
+1970 VEPEMTPPRTNKLLR
-1985 RLNEELELNGHI
+1985 RLNEELELVGHT
-1997 SSEVAF
+1997 SSETAF
-2003 CGQGFEKASEKTASA
+2003 RGQGFEKASEKTARA
-2018 TENSDGQGAEKMTHP
+2018 TEYSDGTKNCEYFRM
-2033 STMTG
+2033 
-2038 TRHCKYLHLLIFIF
+2038 LIFF
-2052 LHVG
+2052 VLDVG

>member
-1 MLLRMTSENRKPQE
+1 MC
-15 DSSVSAQCS
+15 SVACG
-24 LWPVDL
+24 P
-30 QLTHVSCNP
+30 T
-39 GDTLVHFQGQYLTI
+39 GQYLTI

-58 NILQVEIQNAQKTK
+58 NILQVEIQNARKKQM
-72 VAVEVGEFCLVEDI
+72 AVEVGEFCLVEDVL
-86 PSTRW
+86 STRW

-101 DLFDVFLI
+101 ELFDVFLI

-116 VDASHLATALDELF
+116 VDVSHLATALDELF

-136 LCGFFANVLPLREN
+136 ICGFFANVLPLREN

-156 KYFASLIGSHVKGYI
+156 TYFASLIGSHVKGYI

-196 GKHVDTDTFLLLVEM
+196 GKHMDTDTFLLLVEL

-228 IEKQGGQEFSFKPS
+228 IEKQGGQEFSFKSS
-242 SLKGFEDIQSFS
+242 SLKGFEDILSFS

-272 NPVIFYCQMTSMAK
+272 NPVTFYCQMTSMAK

-301 KSKDPSQ
+301 KSKDPSLQ
-308 KPAENLGLL
+308 PAENMGLL

-332 QFLPVNSQVRV
+332 QFLPVNSKVRV

-356 ENVLQLPPDF
+356 ENVLQLPLDF

-380 LNGQDQAVKIQQLTF
+380 LNGQDKAVKIQQLTC

-401 GRVLDVEINGFDKE
+401 GGVLDVEINGFDKE
-415 QNLYLVTVLS
+415 QNLYSVTVLS
-425 AEDYAVVEAGP
+425 AEDYAAVEAGP
-436 IQDVPGQRECDFIL
+436 IQDVPGQRECDFVL

-489 YVEHVLNPGAFWLRT
+489 YV
-504 QKRNKDFEEMME
+504 D
-516 NMAKHFSQVQ
+516 
-526 LDEEII
+526 
-532 ENPEPGALCCAM
+532 
-544 YELDMHYYRAMVTD
+544 
-558 TLDNG
+558 
-563 AEVFFIDFG
+563 
-572 NTEKVPHMCIKQI
+572 
-585 PEKFA
+585 
-590 IEPAFALSCSLVN
+590 
-603 VMPFDDVWTISATDY
+603 
-618 FRRAVSNKTLLVHVV
+618 
-633 HIRKDL
+633 
-639 YVVDLY
+639 
-645 ESENN
+645 
-650 TSQRASK
+650 
-657 SITELLTTTNHAE
+657 
-670 FWKYTPSAPVIPKRE
+670 
-685 MEKEMMK
+685 
-692 QKTCKKGQV
+692 
-701 HANGSSTS
+701 TS
-709 GVTRKPPKE
+709 GITRKPPKE
-718 TWEISELD
+718 TWEISKLV

-752 KFKPGSELAVR
+752 TFKPGSELVVR

-770 SEFWCQ
+770 SDFWCQ
-776 LESKIPNLEEMMEA
+776 LESKIPNLEDMMEA
-790 IQQYYQAHTLP
+790 IQRYYQAHTLP
-801 VQSSDSCCVTKSKDD
+801 VQLNDSCCVTKSKDD

-823 IVGAQKD
+823 IIGAQRD
-830 EVEMIFVD
+830 EVEIIFVD
-838 YGIVAKEKVHNLQA
+838 YGIISKESVHNLQA

-872 IEPARGSG
+872 IEPTKGSDS
-880 GDWGTEACDLLK
+880 DWGREACDLLK

-904 CIHAQL
+904 YIHAQL

-993 MIEDLMEKVAMESE
+993 MIDNLMEKVATESK

-1016 GIGKLCLAKY
+1016 DIGKLCLAKY
-1026 YGDGKWYRGVACPVQ
+1026 YGEWYRGVACPVQ
-1041 STLLLNVFFV
+1041 STTLLLNVFFV

-1056 HIVEKTNV
+1056 HIVEKNNAV
-1064 VPIPRHSADLLFT
+1064 SIPRHSADLLFT

-1085 LSQIPKEENFADVNK
+1085 LSQIPKEDNFADVNK

-1124 SFDLFDGGININ
+1124 FFDLFDGGININ

-1150 KKSNSRPVTG
+1150 KKSSRPVTG

-1169 NKTGKTKDRQHLKPT
+1169 NKIGKTQAGQHLKPT
-1184 GKGVTCH
+1184 CKGSQH
-1191 NKHQHQ
+1191 HQHQ
-1197 NKQSS
+1197 NKKSS
-1202 NAQKANPPKCPDA
+1202 N
-1215 QQDWEEQSEI
+1215 
-1225 ITQFKAEEST
+1225 
-1235 EGKTDQHDVDS
+1235 
-1246 SSKVTETVCSVQLP
+1246 
-1260 KLSQLL
+1260 
-1266 PNPKIKSGFRGLG
+1266 
-1279 FVSHIN
+1279 
-1285 TVDSFFIQMQD
+1285 
-1296 DKQSILKMGEDLNTE
+1296 
-1311 LFKETMGNNST
+1311 
-1322 LVDFRMNDL
+1322 
-1331 VAAEYE
+1331 
-1337 EDGALYRA
+1337 
-1345 VVTDNA
+1345 
-1351 SNDHFK
+1351 
-1357 VEFVDYGN
+1357 
-1365 TATVTKDKMYTLT
+1365 
-1378 SVFLLQHRLSIPC
+1378 
-1391 SLLNSDSYESDASF
+1391 
-1405 TDAVMGKP
+1405 
-1413 LMVEIVSRFGTQWEV
+1413 
-1428 NVEIQQDNPTLDND
+1428 
-1442 VTENEEVQALCAS
+1442 
-1455 LVDTVKKQTRAA
+1455 
-1467 IKDNSQSNTHSERVM
+1467 
-1482 FTAQGEK
+1482 
-1489 VLLNVSPMP
+1489 
-1498 SPTRHKHGICKHQDS
+1498 DS
-1513 NQLQSTTFGPSM
+1513 NQLQSTTVGPSM
-1525 EAMKD
+1525 EAVKD

-1560 LHRTTEQFTV
+1560 LHSTTEQFTV
-1570 LENLIVENWSK
+1570 LENLIVEHLSK

-1621 GVLLVDHGTTEDVPM
+1621 VVFLVDHGTAEDVPM
-1636 GCIKDICNDLKQT
+1636 GCIKDLCNDLKQT
-1649 PVQAVLCKWNG
+1649 PVQAVLCKWNS
-1660 PGFPISDAYEILKK
+1660 PDLPISDAYEILKK
-1674 TLKPMV
+1674 TLKQMV
-1680 GKDMKLMF
+1680 GKDVKLMF

-1701 IMMNGLFL
+1701 IMINGLFL
-1709 AQQMKIAT
+1709 VQQMKTAT
-1717 SECTE
+1717 SEFTE

-1733 TPTEKK
+1733 TPKEKN
-1739 PSLDNSPQ
+1739 SNLDNSPQ
-1747 RLFLAPVN
+1747 RFFLSPVN

-1782 IMNTVSTILEDL
+1782 IMNNVSTILEDL

-1807 RGSCCLVRS
+1807 PGSCCLVRS

-1830 DRAVVVINLVDYGH
+1830 DSTVVVINLVDYGH

-1902 KIYFRQYVSEAH
+1902 QIYFRQYISEAH

-1934 HAEYIDIMLGL
+1934 HAEYIDIISTN
-1945 RFQEQ
+1945 FQ
-1950 SPIRVPQQKQGMSRA
+1950 S
-1965 EKTPK
+1965 
-1970 AEPKMTPPRTNILLR
+1970 
-1985 RLNEELELNGHI
+1985 
-1997 SSEVAF
+1997 
-2003 CGQGFEKASEKTASA
+2003 
-2018 TENSDGQGAEKMTHP
+2018 GAA
-2033 STMTG
+2033 
-2038 TRHCKYLHLLIFIF
+2038 
-2052 LHVG
+2052 V